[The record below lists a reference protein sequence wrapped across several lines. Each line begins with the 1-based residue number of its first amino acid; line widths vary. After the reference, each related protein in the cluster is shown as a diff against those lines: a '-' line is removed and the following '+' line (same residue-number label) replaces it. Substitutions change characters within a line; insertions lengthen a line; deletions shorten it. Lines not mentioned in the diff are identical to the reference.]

1 MIRRIQ
7 ITHTPV
13 FISFSSSSS
22 SSVVKI
28 IQRKQRTL
36 LIIHREFLTNCK
48 KERGRERESER
59 EREKHNRLRM
69 NTLLKDSS
77 LLSISLAFLMLY
89 RMRYI
94 DDSSNLNVIVQYFV
108 ELLMEY
114 SHYSYEFNFYYNKV
128 PGVSWI
134 WINLFAMVLTFECS
148 TVFGCLILCT
158 VIILNFMQITI
169 SFFFGFNRIRWDFI
183 SRNDKKS
190 SKIFIIFFQ
199 QIL

>member
-48 KERGRERESER
+48 KRKRQRARER
-59 EREKHNRLRM
+59 ERERAKHNRLRM

-108 ELLMEY
+108 ELFMEY
-114 SHYSYEFNFYYNKV
+114 SHNSYEFNFYYNKV
-128 PGVSWI
+128 PGVSCI
-134 WINLFAMVLTFECS
+134 
-148 TVFGCLILCT
+148 
-158 VIILNFMQITI
+158 
-169 SFFFGFNRIRWDFI
+169 
-183 SRNDKKS
+183 
-190 SKIFIIFFQ
+190 
-199 QIL
+199 

>member
-28 IQRKQRTL
+28 IQRKRRTL

-48 KERGRERESER
+48 KRKSER
-59 EREKHNRLRM
+59 ATHNRLRM

-108 ELLMEY
+108 ELFMEY

-134 WINLFAMVLTFECS
+134 
-148 TVFGCLILCT
+148 
-158 VIILNFMQITI
+158 
-169 SFFFGFNRIRWDFI
+169 
-183 SRNDKKS
+183 
-190 SKIFIIFFQ
+190 
-199 QIL
+199 